1 MNKHNR
7 RSGFS
12 PCLPACLPTGVVIDR
27 KVIKNLGA
35 SLGSVLSTGLLYLFE
50 VADRQQAAAQAALEA
65 EAALNATATAS
76 TCDLSSAD
84 VEMLQGVLR
93 GMSQHTGDQHCLY
106 NISLDAILAM

>member
-1 MNKHNR
+1 MRWLETRLKQQNY
-7 RSGFS
+7 GQ
-12 PCLPACLPTGVVIDR
+12 G
-27 KVIKNLGA
+27 LGLRVFGA
-35 SLGSVLSTGLLYLFE
+35 NTRTIS
-50 VADRQQAAAQAALEA
+50 RQ
-65 EAALNATATAS
+65 AALNATATAS